1 MLLFF
6 TALSSLP
13 FLFAFL
19 FPSNE
24 RPRPSRKF
32 RASSRKISAITC
44 RGNIRDGKKRD
55 DNSVVGESL
64 DDVAVEIRTRTKRS
78 EEMRGKKS
86 RKKKEYIYIY
96 ICEARDESSI
106 STTYSTVFQN
116 VRRIRGARWER
127 TILQINGSPR

>member
-6 TALSSLP
+6 TALSSLL
-13 FLFAFL
+13 FLFALL

-24 RPRPSRKF
+24 RPRPNRKF

-96 ICEARDESSI
+96 MRSARRVEYLDDLLDGFSECEEDTR
-106 STTYSTVFQN
+106 STMGTN
-116 VRRIRGARWER
+116 NLA
-127 TILQINGSPR
+127 N

>member
-6 TALSSLP
+6 TALSFLL

-96 ICEARDESSI
+96 MRSARRVEYLDDLLDGFSECEEDTR
-106 STTYSTVFQN
+106 STMGTN
-116 VRRIRGARWER
+116 NLA
-127 TILQINGSPR
+127 N

>member
-6 TALSSLP
+6 TASLL

-96 ICEARDESSI
+96 MRSARRVEYLDDLLDSFSECEEDTR
-106 STTYSTVFQN
+106 STMGTN
-116 VRRIRGARWER
+116 NLA
-127 TILQINGSPR
+127 N

>member
-6 TALSSLP
+6 TALSSL
-13 FLFAFL
+13 LFAFL

-96 ICEARDESSI
+96 MRSARRVEYLDDLLDGFSECEEDTR
-106 STTYSTVFQN
+106 STMGTN
-116 VRRIRGARWER
+116 NLA
-127 TILQINGSPR
+127 N

>member
-6 TALSSLP
+6 TALSSLL

-96 ICEARDESSI
+96 ICEARVEYLDDLLDGFSECEEDTR
-106 STTYSTVFQN
+106 STMGTN
-116 VRRIRGARWER
+116 NLA
-127 TILQINGSPR
+127 N

>member
-6 TALSSLP
+6 TASLL

-96 ICEARDESSI
+96 MRSARRVEYLDDLLDGFSECEEDTR
-106 STTYSTVFQN
+106 STMGTN
-116 VRRIRGARWER
+116 NLA
-127 TILQINGSPR
+127 N

>member
-6 TALSSLP
+6 TALSFPL

-96 ICEARDESSI
+96 MRSARRVEYLDDLLDGFSECEEDTR
-106 STTYSTVFQN
+106 STMGTN
-116 VRRIRGARWER
+116 NLA
-127 TILQINGSPR
+127 N

>member
-13 FLFAFL
+13 FLFALL

-96 ICEARDESSI
+96 MRSARRVEYLDDLLDGFSECEEDTR
-106 STTYSTVFQN
+106 STMGTN
-116 VRRIRGARWER
+116 NLA
-127 TILQINGSPR
+127 N

>member
-6 TALSSLP
+6 TALSSLL

-96 ICEARDESSI
+96 MRSARRVEYLDDLLDGFSECEEDTR
-106 STTYSTVFQN
+106 STMGTN
-116 VRRIRGARWER
+116 NLA
-127 TILQINGSPR
+127 N

>member
-6 TALSSLP
+6 TALSFLL

-96 ICEARDESSI
+96 VCVRSARRVEYLDDLLDGFSECEEDTR
-106 STTYSTVFQN
+106 STMGTN
-116 VRRIRGARWER
+116 NLA
-127 TILQINGSPR
+127 N

>member
-6 TALSSLP
+6 TALSSLL

-24 RPRPSRKF
+24 RPCPSRKF

-96 ICEARDESSI
+96 MRSARRVEYLDDLLDGFSECEEDTR
-106 STTYSTVFQN
+106 STMGTN
-116 VRRIRGARWER
+116 NLA
-127 TILQINGSPR
+127 N

>member
-6 TALSSLP
+6 TALSSLL

-19 FPSNE
+19 FPFNE

-96 ICEARDESSI
+96 MRSARRVEYLDDLLDGFSECEEDTR
-106 STTYSTVFQN
+106 STMGTN
-116 VRRIRGARWER
+116 NLA
-127 TILQINGSPR
+127 N

>member
-6 TALSSLP
+6 TALSSLL

-19 FPSNE
+19 FPCNE

-96 ICEARDESSI
+96 MRSARRVEYLDDLLDGFSECEEDTR
-106 STTYSTVFQN
+106 STMGTN
-116 VRRIRGARWER
+116 NLA
-127 TILQINGSPR
+127 N

>member
-6 TALSSLP
+6 TALSSLS

-96 ICEARDESSI
+96 ICEARVEYLDDLLDGFSECEEDTR
-106 STTYSTVFQN
+106 STMGTN
-116 VRRIRGARWER
+116 NLA
-127 TILQINGSPR
+127 N

>member
-96 ICEARDESSI
+96 MRSARRVEYLDDLLDGFSECEEDTR
-106 STTYSTVFQN
+106 STMGTN
-116 VRRIRGARWER
+116 NLA
-127 TILQINGSPR
+127 N

>member
-6 TALSSLP
+6 TALSLLL

-96 ICEARDESSI
+96 MRSARRVEYLDDLLDGFSECEEDTR
-106 STTYSTVFQN
+106 STMGTN
-116 VRRIRGARWER
+116 NLA
-127 TILQINGSPR
+127 N

>member
-6 TALSSLP
+6 TALSSLL

-86 RKKKEYIYIY
+86 RKKKKYIYIY
-96 ICEARDESSI
+96 MRSARRVEYLDDLLNGFSECEEDTR
-106 STTYSTVFQN
+106 STMGTN
-116 VRRIRGARWER
+116 NLA
-127 TILQINGSPR
+127 N